1 MVCDMNINALSKYII
16 LFLFTMLVVLS
27 VLLGI
32 EKASNNT
39 LTKEN
44 ARLTEMV
51 ELRDAAINE
60 IDKNIAS
67 LQEQVLEAESICN
80 ERLKARENLLTFLS
94 IEPTYN
100 VGKNGAFF
108 PQLPACAVS
117 DSSLLGRETGS
128 RRWETLPSEINLHN
142 GSKAGAEDRTAPV
155 LPKVI
160 SYEKS
165 NIAIK
170 SNNWAGNSKAVP
182 RPNHP
187 RFKGQVPQ
195 KCDSASLELN
205 NKVISYEKSSYAI
218 NSINSYWVQFTLASD
233 SKK

>member
-1 MVCDMNINALSKYII
+1 MNINALSKYII
-16 LFLFTMLVVLS
+16 LFLFTVLVVLS
-27 VLLGI
+27 VLLAI
-32 EKASNNT
+32 EKASNNK

-60 IDKNIAS
+60 IDKNIVS

-94 IEPTYN
+94 IESTYN

-108 PQLPACAVS
+108 PQ
-117 DSSLLGRETGS
+117 T
-128 RRWETLPSEINLHN
+128 PSEINLHN
-142 GSKAGAEDRTAPV
+142 GSKAGAEDRTAPM
-155 LPKVI
+155 LSKVI

-165 NIAIK
+165 NIAINYI
-170 SNNWAGNSKAVP
+170 NN
-182 RPNHP
+182 
-187 RFKGQVPQ
+187 
-195 KCDSASLELN
+195 
-205 NKVISYEKSSYAI
+205 
-218 NSINSYWVQFTLASD
+218 YWSMFTAQSSD

>member
-1 MVCDMNINALSKYII
+1 MNITQLSKYII
-16 LFLFTMLVVLS
+16 LFLFTVLVVLS
-27 VLLGI
+27 VLLGV
-32 EKASNNT
+32 EKASNNK

-51 ELRDAAINE
+51 VLRDAAISE

-67 LQEQVLEAESICN
+67 LQEQVAEAESICN

-94 IEPTYN
+94 MEPAYN
-100 VGKNGAFF
+100 VGKNGAFS
-108 PQLPACAVS
+108 PQ
-117 DSSLLGRETGS
+117 T
-128 RRWETLPSEINLHN
+128 PSEINLHN

-170 SNNWAGNSKAVP
+170 SNNWVGNSKAVP
-182 RPNHP
+182 HPNRPLLQ
-187 RFKGQVPQ
+187 GQVPQ
-195 KCDSASLELN
+195 KCDSATLELN
-205 NKVISYEKSSYAI
+205 NKVINYEKSSYAI
-218 NSINSYWVQFTLASD
+218 NSINSYWVQFTHTGD

>member
-1 MVCDMNINALSKYII
+1 MNINALSKYII
-16 LFLFTMLVVLS
+16 IFLFAVLVVLS
-27 VLLGI
+27 VLLAI
-32 EKASNNT
+32 MHTENKALNKANAV
-39 LTKEN
+39 LKEQV
-44 ARLTEMV
+44 A
-51 ELRDAAINE
+51 LRDTAINE
-60 IDKNIAS
+60 IDKNIAY
-67 LQEQVLEAESICN
+67 LKKQVHEAESICE

-108 PQLPACAVS
+108 PQ
-117 DSSLLGRETGS
+117 T
-128 RRWETLPSEINLHN
+128 PSEINLHN

>member
-1 MVCDMNINALSKYII
+1 MNINSVSKYII
-16 LFLFTMLVVLS
+16 LFLFAMLVVLS

-51 ELRDAAINE
+51 VLRDAAINE

-94 IEPTYN
+94 IEPAYN

-108 PQLPACAVS
+108 PQ
-117 DSSLLGRETGS
+117 T
-128 RRWETLPSEINLHN
+128 PSEINLHN

-165 NIAIK
+165 NIAINYI
-170 SNNWAGNSKAVP
+170 NN
-182 RPNHP
+182 
-187 RFKGQVPQ
+187 
-195 KCDSASLELN
+195 
-205 NKVISYEKSSYAI
+205 
-218 NSINSYWVQFTLASD
+218 YWSMFTAQSSD

>member
-1 MVCDMNINALSKYII
+1 MNINALSKYII
-16 LFLFTMLVVLS
+16 IFLFAVLVVLS
-27 VLLGI
+27 VLLAI
-32 EKASNNT
+32 MHTENKALNKANAV
-39 LTKEN
+39 LKEQV
-44 ARLTEMV
+44 A
-51 ELRDAAINE
+51 LRDTAINE
-60 IDKNIAS
+60 IDKNIAY
-67 LQEQVLEAESICN
+67 LKKQVHEAENICE

-108 PQLPACAVS
+108 PQ
-117 DSSLLGRETGS
+117 T
-128 RRWETLPSEINLHN
+128 PSEINLHN
-142 GSKAGAEDRTAPV
+142 GSKAGAEDRTAPM
-155 LPKVI
+155 LSKVI

>member
-1 MVCDMNINALSKYII
+1 MNINALSKYII

-51 ELRDAAINE
+51 VLRDAAISE

-67 LQEQVLEAESICN
+67 LQQQVLEAESICN

-100 VGKNGAFF
+100 VGKK
-108 PQLPACAVS
+108 Q
-117 DSSLLGRETGS
+117 T
-128 RRWETLPSEINLHN
+128 PSEINLHN
-142 GSKAGAEDRTAPV
+142 GSKKGSVAPFATE
-155 LPKVI
+155 LTKDNIDSSPMAQSDKVGV
-160 SYEKS
+160 YEVVTKNKS
-165 NIAIK
+165 DY
-170 SNNWAGNSKAVP
+170 AV
-182 RPNHP
+182 N
-187 RFKGQVPQ
+187 
-195 KCDSASLELN
+195 A
-205 NKVISYEKSSYAI
+205 
-218 NSINSYWVQFTLASD
+218 INSYWVQFTHAGG

>member
-1 MVCDMNINALSKYII
+1 MNINSVSKYII
-16 LFLFTMLVVLS
+16 LFLFAVLVVLS

-51 ELRDAAINE
+51 VLRDAAINE

-94 IEPTYN
+94 IEPAYN

-108 PQLPACAVS
+108 PQ
-117 DSSLLGRETGS
+117 T
-128 RRWETLPSEINLHN
+128 PSEINLHN

-165 NIAIK
+165 NIAINYI
-170 SNNWAGNSKAVP
+170 NN
-182 RPNHP
+182 
-187 RFKGQVPQ
+187 
-195 KCDSASLELN
+195 
-205 NKVISYEKSSYAI
+205 
-218 NSINSYWVQFTLASD
+218 YWSMFTAQSSD

>member
-16 LFLFTMLVVLS
+16 LFLFAVLVVLS

-32 EKASNNT
+32 EKASNNK

-44 ARLTEMV
+44 ARLTEMIK
-51 ELRDAAINE
+51 LRDAAISE

-108 PQLPACAVS
+108 PQ
-117 DSSLLGRETGS
+117 T
-128 RRWETLPSEINLHN
+128 PSEINLHN
-142 GSKAGAEDRTAPV
+142 GSKKGSVAPPATELTKNNIDSSPMAQSDKV
-155 LPKVI
+155 GIYEVI
-160 SYEKS
+160 SKNKS
-165 NIAIK
+165 
-170 SNNWAGNSKAVP
+170 
-182 RPNHP
+182 
-187 RFKGQVPQ
+187 
-195 KCDSASLELN
+195 D
-205 NKVISYEKSSYAI
+205 YAI
-218 NSINSYWVQFTLASD
+218 NSINSYISMFLSQSSD